1 MFRKPADD
9 DYPRTV
15 KAKPLPTKYAQ
26 KLAMTGKD
34 FVTGGCEGGSGA
46 DSKHSACSSESSS
59 ANNSLTAD
67 ERNKISA
74 KILKAELKG
83 DTETVNRLK
92 RKLEGSTTQN
102 HEETEKTVVLLKRDR
117 SGNVVP
123 CQRSKSS
130 SENFAQTSSRIHREY
145 GMKQGLNEMMLEE
158 KSSTAEDQLM
168 LFHRSIIKSAKTRR
182 HDDESLDDIAEMQSE
197 KRKNQLK
204 DERRKQE
211 RSRKGEPSCNAIFDV
226 APA

>member
-46 DSKHSACSSESSS
+46 DSKHSACSPESSS

-92 RKLEGSTTQN
+92 RKLEGSTTQKR
-102 HEETEKTVVLLKRDR
+102 EETEKTVVLLKRDR

-123 CQRSKSS
+123 CQRNKSS

-145 GMKQGLNEMMLEE
+145 GMKKGLNEMMLEE

-168 LFHRSIIKSAKTRR
+168 LFHRSIIA
-182 HDDESLDDIAEMQSE
+182 A
-197 KRKNQLK
+197 
-204 DERRKQE
+204 
-211 RSRKGEPSCNAIFDV
+211 AV
-226 APA
+226 